1 MAKQIHITAQDR
13 QRLLECLAV
22 VHEFPDKRDLPHIRQ
37 LEEEIAQAQIII
49 DALMTPEDVVTM
61 NSRVQLRDVT
71 ADRDLECTLTYPGE
85 RDPDN
90 ESVSVLAPLGAAILG
105 YRVGDTFVA
114 DLPEGRTQFR
124 IESVRHR
131 P

>member
-1 MAKQIHITAQDR
+1 MAKQIYITAQDR

-71 ADRDLECTLTYPGE
+71 ADRGLECTLTYPGE

-90 ESVSVLAPLGAAILG
+90 KSVSVLAPLGAAILG